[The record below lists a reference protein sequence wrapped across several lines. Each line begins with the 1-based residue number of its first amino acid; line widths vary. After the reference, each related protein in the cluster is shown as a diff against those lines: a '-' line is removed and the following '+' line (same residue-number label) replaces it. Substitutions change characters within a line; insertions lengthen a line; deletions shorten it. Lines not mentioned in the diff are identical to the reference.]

1 MKSKMKKTRRAIG
14 FHIVTFVVLAFTTSF
29 CILSRWFL
37 RTFTVDIAEIIF
49 TIKTPLKGAGFIFD
63 SLLSF
68 RLLAQFLA
76 VLVAYILFALAC
88 EFIFGNVDARVD
100 IAIKKKNKR
109 LSLEIYKII
118 KICVVAFLVFCNVF
132 YAVEDWKEL
141 KIYEYLNSKKER
153 STVFEEHYIEP
164 DVSLVTGEGKNIIY
178 IYLESMETSYA
189 SKDAGGAQEV
199 NYIPRLT
206 QLAQDNVSFTT
217 KAKKGVGG
225 FRPATNSVHTFSA
238 LLGTSSGVPFKFPFY
253 VNHLNKFTDG
263 ALSSLVTLGDILAQ
277 KGYTNEFL
285 CGSDGDFAGR
295 KQFFEQNGG
304 YRVFD
309 YYSAIEEGYIAPDY
323 RVWWGFEDEI
333 LYRIAKDEIT
343 RLAKTEKS
351 FNFTML
357 TVDTHFVGGYRCA
370 ICKDDYAEPFA
381 NIVACADSQVADF
394 VAWIQVQD
402 FYENTV
408 IVISGDHPYMGN
420 EVVGAIPSSERTV
433 YDCFI
438 NSAAEVKGSE
448 MGRECNTLDM
458 FPTVLAAMGFSIEG
472 ERLGL
477 GTNLFSEKKTLSE
490 ELGYDELNAELGKYS
505 EFYEKRFY

>member
-37 RTFTVDIAEIIF
+37 RTFTVGIAEIIF
-49 TIKTPLKGAGFIFD
+49 TIKTPLKGTGFIFD

-76 VLVAYILFALAC
+76 VLVVYILFALAC

-100 IAIKKKNKR
+100 IAIKKKSKR
-109 LSLEIYKII
+109 LSFEIYKII

-132 YAVEDWKEL
+132 YTVEDWKEL

-153 STVFEEHYIEP
+153 STVFEEHYVEP

-178 IYLESMETSYA
+178 IYLESMETAYA

-225 FRPATNSVHTFSA
+225 FRAASGTDWTFGA
-238 LLGTSSGVPFKFPFY
+238 LLGTSSGIPFKFPFGE
-253 VNHLNKFTDG
+253 NKLNRFTDD
-263 ALSSLVTLGDILAQ
+263 AVTSLVTLGDILAQ

-323 RVWWGFEDEI
+323 HVWWGFEDEI
-333 LYRIAKDEIT
+333 LYHIAKDEIT
-343 RLAKTEKS
+343 RLAKTEKP

-357 TVDTHFVGGYRCA
+357 TVDTHHVGGYVCGS
-370 ICKDDYAEPFA
+370 CKNEYPEQLA
-381 NIVACADSQVADF
+381 NVLACADSLVGDF
-394 VAWIQVQD
+394 VTWIQAQD
-402 FYENTV
+402 FYGNTV
-408 IVISGDHPYMGN
+408 IVISGDHPRMDTILVDG
-420 EVVGAIPSSERTV
+420 IPYRERTV

-448 MGRECNTLDM
+448 TGRECNTLDM

>member
-1 MKSKMKKTRRAIG
+1 MKAKKRTSRTPG
-14 FHIVTFVVLAFTTSF
+14 FHVAACAALAFTTAF

-37 RTFTVDIAEIIF
+37 RTFTVGIAEIIF
-49 TIKTPLKGAGFIFD
+49 TINTPLKGTGYIFG

-68 RLLAQFLA
+68 RSLTQFLA

-88 EFIFGNVDARVD
+88 EFIFENVDARVN

-109 LSLEIYKII
+109 ISLEIYKVI

-132 YAVEDWKEL
+132 YVVKDWKAL
-141 KIYEYLNSKKER
+141 KISEWKKSKEET
-153 STVFEEHYIEP
+153 STVFEEHYVEP
-164 DVSLVTGEGKNIIY
+164 DVSLVTGEGKKLIY
-178 IYLESMETSYA
+178 IYLESMETAYA
-189 SKDAGGAQEV
+189 SKDAGGTQDV

-206 QLAQDNVSFTT
+206 QLAEDNISFTT
-217 KAKKGVGG
+217 KRKKGAGG
-225 FRPATNSVHTFSA
+225 FRAASGTGWTFGA
-238 LLGTSSGVPFKFPFY
+238 LLGTSSGIPFKFPFGG
-253 VNHLNKFTDG
+253 NNLDRFTDD
-263 ALSSLVTLGDILAQ
+263 SFTSVVTLGDILTQ

-304 YRVFD
+304 YRMFD
-309 YYSAIEEGYIAPDY
+309 YYLAIEEGYIAPDY
-323 RVWWGFEDEI
+323 HVWWGFEDEI

-343 RLAKTEKS
+343 RLAKTEKP

-357 TVDTHFVGGYRCA
+357 TVDTHHVGGYVCGS
-370 ICKDDYAEPFA
+370 CKNEYPEQLA
-381 NIVACADSQVADF
+381 NVLACADSLVGDF
-394 VAWIQVQD
+394 VTWIQAQD

-408 IVISGDHPYMGN
+408 IVISGDHPRMDTIFVDG
-420 EVVGAIPSSERTV
+420 IPYRERTV

-448 MGRECNTLDM
+448 TGRECNTLDM

>member
-1 MKSKMKKTRRAIG
+1 MKAKKRTSRTPG
-14 FHIVTFVVLAFTTSF
+14 FHVAACAALVFTTAF

-37 RTFTVDIAEIIF
+37 RTFAVGIAEIIF
-49 TIKTPLKGAGFIFD
+49 TIKTPLKGTGFIFD

-109 LSLEIYKII
+109 LSLEIYKIV
-118 KICVVAFLVFCNVF
+118 KICVIAFLVFCNVF

-141 KIYEYLNSKKER
+141 KISEYLNSKKER
-153 STVFEEHYIEP
+153 STVFEKHYVEP
-164 DVSLVTGEGKNIIY
+164 DVSLVTGEGKNLIY
-178 IYLESMETSYA
+178 IYLESMETAYA
-189 SKDAGGAQEV
+189 SKDAGGTQDV

-206 QLAQDNVSFTT
+206 QLAESNISFTT
-217 KAKKGVGG
+217 KREKGVGG
-225 FRPATNSVHTFSA
+225 FRAASGTGWTFGA
-238 LLGTSSGVPFKFPFY
+238 LLGTSSGIPFKFPFGG
-253 VNHLNKFTDG
+253 NNLDRFTDD
-263 ALSSLVTLGDILAQ
+263 SFTSVVTLGDILTQ

-295 KQFFEQNGG
+295 KQFFEQNGS

-323 RVWWGFEDEI
+323 HVWWGFEDEI

-343 RLAKTEKS
+343 HLAKNEKP

-370 ICKDDYAEPFA
+370 ICKNDYAEPSA
-381 NIVACADSQVADF
+381 NIVACADLQVADF
-394 VAWIQVQD
+394 VAWIQAQD

-408 IVISGDHPYMGN
+408 IVISGDHPIMDTTLVDG
-420 EVVGAIPSSERTV
+420 IPYRERTV

-448 MGRECNTLDM
+448 TGRECNTLDM